1 MTDRGGGIDGRRDG
15 LAGAAADFPLTLAL
29 SLRERGFS
37 SLALSLGERGFFCR
51 GAGDGGFH

>member
-1 MTDRGGGIDGRRDG
+1 MAGGGRDW
-15 LAGAAADFPLTLAL
+15 LAGGAAADFPLTLAL

-51 GAGDGGFH
+51 GAADGGFH